1 MRQLHTLIALRDA
14 VKGRKTQAV
23 TALHRESTKVN
34 LYEGLT
40 RSYRPRDADDAETLP
55 TENQNIQVNA
65 DTVLNGFV
73 QAVTRDWDLM
83 ASVDASN
90 QRAVA
95 DVEVPTGEKT
105 PQGDVVYR
113 VVLRRVPAT
122 FLLYLARELD
132 DVYKFVS
139 KLPTLDPAARWTYD
153 ENVAA
158 NVAEPVETH
167 RTKKVL
173 RNHVKWEPQPGN
185 DKHPAQV
192 ETFTEDKVVGYWTL
206 VRRSGALSLE
216 RKARLLQRIDTFRLA
231 VKEARERANETEV
244 DDREVTRA
252 VFDYLLGE

>member
-1 MRQLHTLIALRDA
+1 MTQLHTLIALRDA

-23 TALHRESTKVN
+23 TALHRESTKAN

-40 RSYRPRDADDAETLP
+40 RSYRPRDADDTETLP

-65 DTVLNGFV
+65 DTMLNGLV
-73 QAVTRDWDLM
+73 QAVIRDWDLM

-95 DVEVPTGEKT
+95 DVVVPTGEKT
-105 PQGDVVYR
+105 PSGEAVTR
-113 VVLRRVPAT
+113 VVLRQVPAT

-132 DVYKFVS
+132 DVYTFVS
-139 KLPTLDPAARWTYD
+139 KLPTLDPAARWGYD

-158 NVAEPVETH
+158 HVADPVETH
-167 RTKKVL
+167 RTKKVM
-173 RNHVKWEPQPGN
+173 RNHVKYDATER
-185 DKHPAQV
+185 HPAQV
-192 ETFTEDKVVGYWTL
+192 DTFTEDKVVGYWTL
-206 VRRSGALSLE
+206 VRRSGALPLE

>member
-1 MRQLHTLIALRDA
+1 MTQLHTLIALRDA

-23 TALHRESTKVN
+23 TALHRESTKAN

-40 RSYRPRDADDAETLP
+40 RSYRPRDADDTETLP

-65 DTVLNGFV
+65 DTMLNGLV
-73 QAVTRDWDLM
+73 QAVIRDWDLM

-95 DVEVPTGEKT
+95 DVVVPTGEKT
-105 PQGDVVYR
+105 PSGEAVTR
-113 VVLRRVPAT
+113 VVLRQVPAT

-132 DVYKFVS
+132 DVYTFVS
-139 KLPTLDPAARWTYD
+139 KLPTLDPAARWGYD

-158 NVAEPVETH
+158 HVADPVETH
-167 RTKKVL
+167 RTKKVM
-173 RNHVKWEPQPGN
+173 RNHVKYDATER
-185 DKHPAQV
+185 HPAQV
-192 ETFTEDKVVGYWTL
+192 DTFTEDKVVGYWTL
-206 VRRSGALSLE
+206 VRRSGALPLE

-244 DDREVTRA
+244 VDREVTRA